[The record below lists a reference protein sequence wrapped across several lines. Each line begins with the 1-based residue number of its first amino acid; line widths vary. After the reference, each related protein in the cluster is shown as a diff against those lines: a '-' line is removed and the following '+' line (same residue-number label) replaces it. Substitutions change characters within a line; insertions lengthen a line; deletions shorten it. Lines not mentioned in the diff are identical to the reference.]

1 MIPFSKKA
9 YVFFSFIFLIGYE
22 LPAVC
27 RDLHNEVRDIVREH
41 HLVTNKHKHWTGFH
55 WDALI
60 PRYLIVHLFIIHL
73 ACSMLHSSC
82 FRALYDLRALKS
94 IVGDM
99 VCIHERTP
107 QCKANFMM
115 NMHQELF
122 EIEEELEDDWNG
134 GRGAAGGDL

>member
-1 MIPFSKKA
+1 
-9 YVFFSFIFLIGYE
+9 
-22 LPAVC
+22 
-27 RDLHNEVRDIVREH
+27 
-41 HLVTNKHKHWTGFH
+41 
-55 WDALI
+55 
-60 PRYLIVHLFIIHL
+60 
-73 ACSMLHSSC
+73 MLHSSC
-82 FRALYDLRALKS
+82 FRALYDFRALKS